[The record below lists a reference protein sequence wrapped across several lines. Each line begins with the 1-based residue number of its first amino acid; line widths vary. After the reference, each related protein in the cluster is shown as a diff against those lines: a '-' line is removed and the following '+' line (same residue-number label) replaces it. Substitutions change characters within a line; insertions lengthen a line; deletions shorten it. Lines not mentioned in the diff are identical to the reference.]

1 MTLLIIRHGQSEA
14 DILKVHEGRADFS
27 LTDVGEKQADL
38 LSAYVKNHW
47 KVQKIYASPL
57 RRAQAVAEK
66 LAAATGANLT
76 YDDDLM
82 EWNNGILAGH
92 AFGYI
97 EKNYPDTDS
106 DPAKYGIESTG
117 DVRKRAAGVLHKI
130 IEEHKDAGD
139 ESCVAIVTHGGMINQ
154 FYQELTGSP
163 ADSTTFFGTTDTGIH
178 EWKITDGSTL
188 VVHANLSSHLTD
200 EVQAERIANEHLRVS
215 YFAGGCFWC
224 ITPIFKMY
232 KAKKSLCGY
241 SGGSEVNPTYMDV
254 KKQKTTHRE
263 TIAVEYDP
271 EKVSYEKLV
280 DIFLA
285 NVDPFDK
292 DGQFIDRGHSYT
304 LATYYTSEEEKQ
316 VAEKKIAALE
326 ASSGKKV
333 YIALEGFRNFY
344 EAETYHQDYYLKNP
358 EAFEKELEESGR
370 KKK

>member
-14 DILKVHEGRADFS
+14 DILKIHEGRADFS
-27 LTDVGEKQADL
+27 LTDVGEKEADL
-38 LSAYVKNHW
+38 LSGYIQQHW
-47 KVQKIYASPL
+47 NVQKIYASPL
-57 RRAQAVAEK
+57 RRTQGVAEK
-66 LAAATGANLT
+66 LSAATGADIT

-82 EWNNGILAGH
+82 EWNNGMLAGH
-92 AFGYI
+92 GFEYI
-97 EKNYPDTDS
+97 KTNYPDADS
-106 DPAKYGIESTG
+106 NTAKYGIEDKESF
-117 DVRKRAAGVLHKI
+117 RKRASGVLHRI
-130 IEEHKDAGD
+130 IDAHTDAGD
-139 ESCVAIVTHGGMINQ
+139 DCCVAIVTHGGMINQ
-154 FYQELTGSP
+154 FYQELTGAP

-178 EWKITDGSTL
+178 EWKITKDRTL
-188 VVHANLSSHLTD
+188 VVHANLSAHLTD
-200 EVQAERIANEHLRVS
+200 AVQAEREANEHLQVS

-254 KKQKTTHRE
+254 KKQKTSHRE

-271 EKVSYEKLV
+271 AKVSYEKLV

-304 LATYYTSEEEKQ
+304 LAIYYTCQKEKEI
-316 VAEKKIAALE
+316 AEKKIAELE

-333 YIALEGFRNFY
+333 YIALEAFRNFY

-370 KKK
+370 KAK